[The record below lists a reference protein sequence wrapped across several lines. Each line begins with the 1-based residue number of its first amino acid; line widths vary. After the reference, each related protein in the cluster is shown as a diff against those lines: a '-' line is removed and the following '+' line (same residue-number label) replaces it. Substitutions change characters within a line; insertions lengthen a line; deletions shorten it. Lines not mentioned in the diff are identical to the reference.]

1 MEPAKRAMRGLPPVS
16 RVLLAAAVLASSAA
30 APAMPASGV
39 QLSSMFA
46 WSGKPGLGQIGED
59 TLLAISGGIGE
70 AWRCYAGAL
79 IKKSTDGGRSWG
91 PDICTVPADWAP
103 ASGWCTPPEPTP
115 NVSMYGIG
123 NTHGGP
129 VIVGHAA
136 TNSATMLFD
145 CTPNAKFPA
154 ELRDTA
160 PGGGRVW
167 AVRSTDGAETW
178 GKPWELTASVQVP
191 PGPGKNGIAI
201 TSLAIGGGIE
211 IQHGTHKGRLIVQN
225 YVAKCWGQSAEA
237 RAGRCNRTAV
247 DAHYPQGDPYVK

>member
-1 MEPAKRAMRGLPPVS
+1 
-16 RVLLAAAVLASSAA
+16 
-30 APAMPASGV
+30 
-39 QLSSMFA
+39 
-46 WSGKPGLGQIGED
+46 
-59 TLLAISGGIGE
+59 
-70 AWRCYAGAL
+70 
-79 IKKSTDGGRSWG
+79 
-91 PDICTVPADWAP
+91 
-103 ASGWCTPPEPTP
+103 
-115 NVSMYGIG
+115 MYGIG

-167 AVRSTDGAETW
+167 AVRSTDGAATW

-211 IQHGTHKGRLIVQN
+211 IQHGKHKGRLVVQN
-225 YVAKCWGQSAEA
+225 YVAKCWGHSAEA
-237 RAGRCNRTAV
+237 KAGRCNRTAV
-247 DAHYPQGDPYVK
+247 DAHHSQGDPVSAAAPFASSFEEAQSSGCTAAG